1 MPTIAE
7 FAWIAWLVLMAV
19 FLVIEMLTLD
29 FTFLMLGIGGLAGLA
44 SDLFGAPIWLQVII
58 AAIVSALLIFL
69 LRPPLLRRLRRGEDA
84 AKTNVPALIG
94 LTGKVVDTVTDTAGL
109 VKLANGET
117 WTARAVSAGP
127 LGPGQA
133 VRVLRIDGATAYV
146 HELEEQS

>member
-1 MPTIAE
+1 MIAD

-58 AAIVSALLIFL
+58 AAVVSALLVFL

-94 LTGKVVDTVTDTAGL
+94 LTGQVVDTVTDTTGL

-117 WTARAVSAGP
+117 WTARVVSAGP
-127 LGPGQA
+127 LSPGQP

-146 HELEEQS
+146 HKLEEQS

>member
-58 AAIVSALLIFL
+58 AAIVSVLLIFL

-84 AKTNVPALIG
+84 AQTNVPALIG
-94 LTGKVVDTVTDTAGL
+94 LTGKVVDTVTDTTGL

-117 WTARAVSAGP
+117 WTARVVSEAP
-127 LGPGQA
+127 LGPGQT

-146 HELEEQS
+146 HKLEEQS